1 MSIWNNDKEQE
12 ATKRV
17 AVDYFRDERKWG
29 AFIVD
34 ADGNRTSEVL
44 LASCADEARLITAE
58 QIENMPSKQESSPEE
73 SQNSSQE
80 D

>member
-1 MSIWNNDKEQE
+1 LSIWNNDKEQE

-17 AVDYFRDERKWG
+17 AVDYSRDERKWG
-29 AFIVD
+29 AVIGD
-34 ADGNRTSEVL
+34 ADGNRASEVL